1 MHFCDQDLLR
11 PVRSLPHVYEK
22 STVTCGIIS
31 SIILNVWYSTILRNL
46 LIQCTYSETEKCS
59 SCTYASM
66 LGDHRHQCRK
76 SGRSETDNDYINM
89 TFNTTVEA
97 PASGQHSTLVKYC
110 LAISRSLAHVH
121 VLRCELK
128 NCFWFRGN
136 IQRDQRRLNTSC
148 ATLFKC
154 CATYSFYLTLFFWDC
169 PQYLLFL
176 PCSLHFL
183 CCWKC
188 KR

>member
-11 PVRSLPHVYEK
+11 PVRSLPHFYEK

-31 SIILNVWYSTILRNL
+31 SIMLSVWYSTILRNL
-46 LIQCTYSETEKCS
+46 LIQCTYSETQRLLCLLVTLNQIFFLKKCS
-59 SCTYASM
+59 SCTYESV

-97 PASGQHSTLVKYC
+97 PASGHHSTLVKYC
-110 LAISRSLAHVH
+110 LAISGSLAHVH

-136 IQRDQRRLNTSC
+136 I
-148 ATLFKC
+148 
-154 CATYSFYLTLFFWDC
+154 
-169 PQYLLFL
+169 
-176 PCSLHFL
+176 
-183 CCWKC
+183 
-188 KR
+188 

>member
-1 MHFCDQDLLR
+1 MSNRTSVEAVRKPESNFDFCDQDLLR

-31 SIILNVWYSTILRNL
+31 SIMLSVWYSTILRNL
-46 LIQCTYSETEKCS
+46 LIQCTYSETQRLLCLLWSHWTRFFFKKCS
-59 SCTYASM
+59 SCTYASV

-76 SGRSETDNDYINM
+76 SGHSETDNDYINM

-97 PASGQHSTLVKYC
+97 PASGHHSTLVKYC

-136 IQRDQRRLNTSC
+136 I
-148 ATLFKC
+148 
-154 CATYSFYLTLFFWDC
+154 
-169 PQYLLFL
+169 
-176 PCSLHFL
+176 
-183 CCWKC
+183 
-188 KR
+188 

>member
-31 SIILNVWYSTILRNL
+31 SIMLSVWYSTILRNL
-46 LIQCTYSETEKCS
+46 LIQCTYSESPGHTESEFFLKKCS
-59 SCTYASM
+59 SCTYASV

-97 PASGQHSTLVKYC
+97 PASAHHSTLVKYC
-110 LAISRSLAHVH
+110 LAISGSLAHVH

-136 IQRDQRRLNTSC
+136 I
-148 ATLFKC
+148 
-154 CATYSFYLTLFFWDC
+154 
-169 PQYLLFL
+169 
-176 PCSLHFL
+176 
-183 CCWKC
+183 
-188 KR
+188 